1 MKFKTIF
8 SKSIY
13 NNLLSKINTTN
24 DLLKTLVDQSHRR
37 RTIHK
42 KMHISKYP
50 IMKHKKA
57 RKVARSLYKAM
68 IEGGCWTCSYRHH
81 HCIQFQL
88 NTELHTT
95 VAHRASTD
103 TPKFKMVCISLPAT
117 PTKDATPGHEIE
129 VESLIIQSSTA
140 LIKEENA
147 VQSNIIGN
155 ITAKGKRRVQFA
167 ATTTME
173 ENISS
178 TLIEQSPS
186 CPPITDVCSTLVK
199 TKMGPE
205 QRELLGFLTSESYR
219 HRLYLVREVIGDLQ
233 PHSLEDILTG
243 SSNRSGPLAR
253 KRILFNRRDRLFL
266 AAKLACSVLQLHGSW
281 LKRYWR
287 ARDIMFTKDP
297 KEFKEFLEQPYLM
310 LHIFRNKD
318 KSTVTLP
325 PLIRSGIL
333 FSLSYFG

>member
-1 MKFKTIF
+1 
-8 SKSIY
+8 
-13 NNLLSKINTTN
+13 
-24 DLLKTLVDQSHRR
+24 
-37 RTIHK
+37 
-42 KMHISKYP
+42 
-50 IMKHKKA
+50 
-57 RKVARSLYKAM
+57 
-68 IEGGCWTCSYRHH
+68 
-81 HCIQFQL
+81 
-88 NTELHTT
+88 
-95 VAHRASTD
+95 
-103 TPKFKMVCISLPAT
+103 MVCISLPAT

-140 LIKEENA
+140 LIKEGNA
-147 VQSNIIGN
+147 VQSNITGN
-155 ITAKGKRRVQFA
+155 ITAKGKKRVKFA

-173 ENISS
+173 ENLSS
-178 TLIEQSPS
+178 TLIEQSPP
-186 CPPITDVCSTLVK
+186 CPPITDVCSILVK

-333 FSLSYFG
+333 FSLGLTLVELSLCCPISALRTAEDENSNEAVMDLNAASRHLNDVYMESGTKYGDVVEKCLFGLGSNEAKLEEDEGQEILFEIIVAPLLEDLRAFEGRLKV